1 MRFGPNR
8 QSSGNYFSSH
18 SPSQDERQS
27 SNMIEAEKH
36 NLRAVGLESKRGS
49 LFKNDSTLY
58 RMVNGC
64 VNFKD
69 VFALK
74 NISLSISSGDF
85 IFVTGPSGAG
95 KTTLLNVLSGD
106 QNLTSG
112 VLNNSR
118 LRQENLFIARVFQNL
133 QIVESWTVEQNI
145 EICFSSEIFNS
156 RQDFKNEVRDLL
168 NLFEMTKN
176 LKKKL
181 TKLNGGAKQKV
192 AIIRA
197 LLTRPNVFIADEP
210 TSSLDKENAKRLY
223 EVLKFY
229 NQKTGMTVIWATH
242 QIDLI
247 NQFHGKLIHL
257 KSGNLVRAF

>member
-1 MRFGPNR
+1 MCSSDLFGFGKT
-8 QSSGNYFSSH
+8 SVSG
-18 SPSQDERQS
+18 
-27 SNMIEAEKH
+27 
-36 NLRAVGLESKRGS
+36 
-49 LFKNDSTLY
+49 FKNESILY
-58 RMVNGC
+58 RLVNAS
-64 VNFKD
+64 VSYKD
-69 VFALK
+69 LFALK
-74 NISLSISSGDF
+74 NISLSICSGDF

-106 QNLTSG
+106 QKLTSG
-112 VLNNSR
+112 SINNSKIKTD
-118 LRQENLFIARVFQNL
+118 NLFISRVFQNL
-133 QIVESWTVEQNI
+133 QVVESWTVEQNI
-145 EICFSSEIFNS
+145 ELCYSKEIFNS
-156 RQDFKNEVRDLL
+156 KQDFKNEVRDLL
-168 NLFEMTKN
+168 NLFEMTHN
-176 LKKKL
+176 VRKKL
-181 TKLNGGAKQKV
+181 MHLNGGAKQKV

-197 LLTRPNVFIADEP
+197 LLTRPNIFIADEP

>member
-1 MRFGPNR
+1 MRFGQNR
-8 QSSGNYFSSH
+8 QNSANYFS
-18 SPSQDERQS
+18 QNNARKERQPFES
-27 SNMIEAEKH
+27 LSGEQEITRHLSGEKKH
-36 NLRAVGLESKRGS
+36 SG

-58 RMVNGC
+58 RLVNGC

-106 QNLTSG
+106 QVLTSG
-112 VLNNSR
+112 VINSPR
-118 LRQENLFIARVFQNL
+118 IRQESLFIARVFQNL

-145 EICFSSEIFNS
+145 EICFSPEIFNS

-197 LLTRPNVFIADEP
+197 LLTRPNIFIADEP

>member
-1 MRFGPNR
+1 MLSN
-8 QSSGNYFSSH
+8 QNNQNSGQFS
-18 SPSQDERQS
+18 
-27 SNMIEAEKH
+27 K
-36 NLRAVGLESKRGS
+36 KRVNPKNFGS
-49 LFKNDSTLY
+49 LSGFKNESVLF
-58 RMVNGC
+58 RLVNAS
-64 VNFKD
+64 VNFKSL
-69 VFALK
+69 FALK
-74 NISLSISSGDF
+74 NISLQICSGDF

-106 QNLTSG
+106 QSITSG
-112 VLNNSR
+112 SLNNSR
-118 LRQENLFIARVFQNL
+118 IKQDNLFVARVFQNL
-133 QIVESWTVEQNI
+133 QIIEDWTVEQNI

-168 NLFEMTKN
+168 NLFEMGTN
-176 LKKKL
+176 YKKKIY
-181 TKLNGGAKQKV
+181 KLNGGAKQKV

-223 EVLKFY
+223 EILKFY
-229 NQKTGMTVIWATH
+229 NQKTGMTVVWATH

-247 NQFHGKLIHL
+247 NQFHGKLVHL

>member
-1 MRFGPNR
+1 MHLNQNR
-8 QSSGNYFSSH
+8 QSSGRLLSRDRTTKIDGKSFSAF
-18 SPSQDERQS
+18 Q
-27 SNMIEAEKH
+27 
-36 NLRAVGLESKRGS
+36 
-49 LFKNDSTLY
+49 NDSILY
-58 RMVNGC
+58 RLVNAC

-74 NISLSISSGDF
+74 NISLNICDGDF

-106 QNLTSG
+106 QKITSG
-112 VLNNSR
+112 AISNSKIKR
-118 LRQENLFIARVFQNL
+118 DNLFISRVFQNL

-145 EICFSSEIFNS
+145 EICYSSEIFNS

-168 NLFEMTKN
+168 NLFELNKN

-181 TKLNGGAKQKV
+181 FKLNGGAKQKV

-197 LLTRPNVFIADEP
+197 LLTRPNIFIADEP

-229 NQKTGMTVIWATH
+229 NQKTGMTVVWATH
-242 QIDLI
+242 QVDLI

>member
-1 MRFGPNR
+1 MQLNQNR
-8 QSSGNYFSSH
+8 THSGSLLSRNRSSGVDGKSFSGF
-18 SPSQDERQS
+18 Q
-27 SNMIEAEKH
+27 
-36 NLRAVGLESKRGS
+36 
-49 LFKNDSTLY
+49 NDSILY
-58 RMVNGC
+58 RLVNAS

-69 VFALK
+69 LFALK
-74 NISLSISSGDF
+74 NISLNICAGDF

-106 QNLTSG
+106 QKLTSG
-112 VLNNSR
+112 SISNSKIKKDH
-118 LRQENLFIARVFQNL
+118 LFIARVFQNL
-133 QIVESWTVEQNI
+133 QIIESWTVEQNI

-156 RQDFKNEVRDLL
+156 RQDFNNEVRDLL

-197 LLTRPNVFIADEP
+197 LLTRPNIFIADEP

-229 NQKTGMTVIWATH
+229 NQKTGMTVVWATH
-242 QIDLI
+242 QVDLI

-257 KSGNLVRAF
+257 KSGNLVRAY

>member
-1 MRFGPNR
+1 MYFN
-8 QSSGNYFSSH
+8 QNDESSGRLLNR
-18 SPSQDERQS
+18 D
-27 SNMIEAEKH
+27 
-36 NLRAVGLESKRGS
+36 RASKLDVKSFGA
-49 LFKNDSTLY
+49 FQNDSILY
-58 RMVNGC
+58 RLVNAS

-74 NISLSISSGDF
+74 NISLNICSGDF

-106 QNLTSG
+106 QRLTSG
-112 VLNNSR
+112 SISNTKIKR
-118 LRQENLFIARVFQNL
+118 DHLFIARVFQNL

-145 EICFSSEIFNS
+145 EICYSGEIFNS

-168 NLFEMTKN
+168 NLFEMNKN

-197 LLTRPNVFIADEP
+197 LLTRPNIFIADEP

-229 NQKTGMTVIWATH
+229 NQKTGMTVVWATH
-242 QIDLI
+242 QVDLI

>member
-1 MRFGPNR
+1 MYVNQNGENSGRLLNKERSTQNDGKLFGAF
-8 QSSGNYFSSH
+8 Q
-18 SPSQDERQS
+18 QDS
-27 SNMIEAEKH
+27 
-36 NLRAVGLESKRGS
+36 V
-49 LFKNDSTLY
+49 LY
-58 RMVNGC
+58 RLVNAS
-64 VNFKD
+64 VNYKD

-74 NISLSISSGDF
+74 NISLNICSGDF

-95 KTTLLNVLSGD
+95 KSTLLNVLSGD
-106 QNLTSG
+106 QKLTSG
-112 VLNNSR
+112 SIATTKIR
-118 LRQENLFIARVFQNL
+118 RDHLFIARVFQNL

-145 EICFSSEIFNS
+145 EICYSGEIFNS
-156 RQDFKNEVRDLL
+156 KQDFKNEVRDLL
-168 NLFEMTKN
+168 NLFEMNKN
-176 LKKKL
+176 FKKKL

-197 LLTRPNVFIADEP
+197 LLTRPNIFIADEP

-242 QIDLI
+242 QVDLI